1 MEPINK
7 LKAFKVTAQRQAV
20 ISAFTQIYAYWGN
33 GMGTWSGFGTQIFKE
48 ITSFSWIKQIKIISD
63 FEAEFIICI
72 GDKPTAYDLI
82 VKIVKTKQFGWKP
95 KTVVKATD
103 GKFLASFYDS
113 GMLMNYNREAFL
125 EETMF
130 L

>member
-1 MEPINK
+1 MEQINK

-33 GMGTWSGFGTQIFKE
+33 GKAHLGDHSGSKFEKIN
-48 ITSFSWIKQIKIISD
+48 SFSWIKQTKMISD

-72 GDKPTAYDLI
+72 ADKPTAYDLI
-82 VKIVKTKQFGWKP
+82 VTIVKTKRFGWKP

-103 GKFLASFYDS
+103 GKALASFYDN
-113 GMLMNYNREAFL
+113 GMLMNYDLDAFL
-125 EETMF
+125 EEGMF